1 MSILKELARNMK
13 ENSGKHTIP
22 EALIDS
28 MEEELPSVEEIDQY
42 AAGEGVPKS
51 CVGTPEE
58 CAAKMLLALT
68 HKVFSPR
75 EAKKVWRDVV
85 RHEEWLAQKIGR
97 DVGVSVAVL
106 DYLTNVTGFWEEA
119 VVVESRQI
127 KALTDAA
134 TIDALTGLYMKGIF
148 LQWLDKAVAECQ
160 RYGSPLSLLMADID
174 DFKVLNDTHGH
185 LVGDEVLRDVGKDFL
200 QNLRA
205 SDFAARY
212 GGEEFAAILPHTK
225 IDTAS
230 LVAEKIR
237 KKVMDRFHGSLDVK
251 ISIGVASWRDEM
263 VKSSN
268 LISSADKAL
277 YSAKSRG
284 KNLVVTET

>member
-1 MSILKELARNMK
+1 M
-13 ENSGKHTIP
+13 ENDRDKHTIP

-51 CVGTPEE
+51 CEGTPEE
-58 CAAKMLLALT
+58 CAAKILLALT

-75 EAKKVWRDVV
+75 EAKKIWRDAVQ
-85 RHEEWLAQKIGR
+85 HEGWLTQKVGR
-97 DVGVSVAVL
+97 DVGISVAVL
-106 DYLTNVTGFWEEA
+106 DYLTNVTGLWEEA

-225 IDTAS
+225 IDTAR

-237 KKVMDRFHGSLDVK
+237 KKVKNRFHGSLDVK

>member
-1 MSILKELARNMK
+1 MDILKELALNMK
-13 ENSGKHTIP
+13 ENSGKPTIS

-28 MEEELPSVEEIDQY
+28 MEEDLPTVDEIDQY
-42 AAGEGVPKS
+42 AAGERIPES
-51 CVGTPEE
+51 CAGTPEE
-58 CAAKMLLALT
+58 CAAKILLALT
-68 HKVFSPR
+68 HKVFSPQ
-75 EAKKVWRDVV
+75 EAGKIWRDVV
-85 RHEEWLAQKIGR
+85 LHEEWLSQKVGR
-97 DVGVSVAVL
+97 DVGISVAVL
-106 DYLTNVTGFWEEA
+106 DYLTNVTGLWEEA

-160 RYGSPLSLLMADID
+160 RYGSPLSLVMADID

-185 LVGDEVLRDVGKDFL
+185 QVGDEVLKAIGKDFL

-212 GGEEFAAILPHTK
+212 GGEEFVAILPHTT
-225 IDTAS
+225 IDTAC

-237 KKVMDRFHGSLDVK
+237 KKVMDRFHGSLAVT
-251 ISIGVASWRDEM
+251 ISIGVASWKDEM
-263 VKSSN
+263 VKPSN

-277 YSAKSRG
+277 YSAKSKG
-284 KNLVVTET
+284 KNLVVIEE